1 MKSRIL
7 RDIRNRAA
15 VAANEVQRQAY
26 RYIVRNEQLP
36 ARIRLQAQLA
46 LNTFPRKTRPAHVKN
61 RCLETGR
68 GRGVLRDFRLCRYQ
82 FRLQALRGELPGVMK
97 STW

>member
-7 RDIRNRAA
+7 RDIRNRSAFAA
-15 VAANEVQRQAY
+15 AEVQRQAY
-26 RYIVRNEQLP
+26 RYITRNETLPIRTRQL
-36 ARIRLQAQLA
+36 AQLA
-46 LNTFPRKTRPAHVKN
+46 LNAMPRETRLVNIKN

-68 GRGVLRDFRLCRYQ
+68 GRGVLRDFRLCRFQ
-82 FRLQALRGELPGVMK
+82 VRLKALRGDLPGVMK